1 MNSKVIYCGNCG
13 KKGHVYKNCYKPII
27 SLGIL
32 CIKYDDLN
40 LDEII
45 NINKKNNKIF
55 NKYTIGTILSDTIFK
70 NIVDK
75 KLKFLMVCRKHTLAY
90 IEFIRGNYGLENYRD
105 MRYLKNMFNLM
116 TQREIN
122 NIEKKDFNL
131 LWNDLW
137 VLPELSGSHKK
148 EYDSSNLKFQQLIN
162 GFITVQNDFINLE
175 YFIESIGNIKWT
187 EPEWEFPKGRRNIK
201 EKDLPCAVREFL
213 EETNYNETDYQL
225 LDFNPMSEIFM
236 GNNGINYK
244 HTFYLA
250 QITTLQDPILDPNN
264 IYQNIEVSN
273 IKWLTFDE
281 AMKKIRPYNNERKEL
296 LKKVYNLIYYNLYQY
311 YVNIC

>member
-1 MNSKVIYCGNCG
+1 MNNKVIYCGNCG

-32 CIKYDDLN
+32 CVKYDDLN

-45 NINKKNNKIF
+45 KKNKKNNKIF
-55 NKYTIGTILSDTIFK
+55 NKYTIGTLLSDTVIK

-105 MRYLKNMFNLM
+105 VRYLKNMVSLM
-116 TQREIN
+116 TQHEIN

-137 VLPELSGSHKK
+137 ILPELSSSHKK
-148 EYDSSNLKFQQLIN
+148 EYETSNLKFQQLVN
-162 GFITVQNDFINLE
+162 GFTTVQNDFINLE
-175 YFIESIGNIKWT
+175 YFIESIGNIKWI

-201 EKDLPCAVREFL
+201 EKDLPCAIREFL
-213 EETNYNETDYQL
+213 EETNYNENDYQL

-250 QITTLQDPILDPNN
+250 QINTPQNPIIDPSN
-264 IYQNIEVSN
+264 IFQNIEVSD

-281 AMKKIRPYNNERKEL
+281 AIKKIRPYNNERKEL

-311 YVNIC
+311 YINH